1 MNPQFRRGEVTSP
14 DPDFIEDSRD
24 AERGGKPNPY
34 KCASR
39 CESRPTGFLSGGRNP
54 SANELM
60 NFPQEHCS
68 VPTSAGKDIPI
79 RTERYTRDPTR
90 RGDRLLQFPRLGIPQ
105 PHRPVPAPT
114 GKGRTVRAKGYAW
127 DSAAMPGEYALDLT
141 CLDIP

>member
-1 MNPQFRRGEVTSP
+1 MRNGVGNPTPTSGG
-14 DPDFIEDSRD
+14 RD
-24 AERGGKPNPY
+24 VNLNLRAFYPE
-34 KCASR
+34 
-39 CESRPTGFLSGGRNP
+39 GRNP

-127 DSAAMPGEYALDLT
+127 DSAAMPGEYALDLS